1 MNETENLSQKY
12 ACFGT
17 QCICLD
23 VDEENE
29 FGALAQEIPNEGA
42 K

>member
-1 MNETENLSQKY
+1 MRISENLSQKY

-17 QCICLD
+17 QCICLNVD
-23 VDEENE
+23 VENE
-29 FGALAQEIPNEGA
+29 FGGLAQEILNEGA